1 MIVETAAAEG
11 EKTEVKTEKSE
22 RGGTKSR
29 SRSRARKDEKK
40 DVLTLDRIKVC
51 KTEVESFCKIDVPNN
66 LRLQALCICHE
77 MATGVLCCFCLF
89 TIFLDA
95 RVDFV

>member
-11 EKTEVKTEKSE
+11 EKTEVKNEKSE

-51 KTEVESFCKIDVPNN
+51 NTEVESFCKIDVPNN
-66 LRLQALCICHE
+66 
-77 MATGVLCCFCLF
+77 
-89 TIFLDA
+89 
-95 RVDFV
+95 